1 MATVTITL
9 TDVGD
14 EGDVTCALH
23 FEGKFDPDSEAH
35 ELAMDLAADL
45 AFKCIDLRPKALE
58 TETIFNNDCR
68 FHDVCR
74 Q

>member
-23 FEGKFDPDSEAH
+23 FGGAFDPDSEAH
-35 ELAMDLAADL
+35 ELAMDIAADL
-45 AFKCIDLRPKALE
+45 GE
-58 TETIFNNDCR
+58 TGELND
-68 FHDVCR
+68 
-74 Q
+74 